1 MAGDPGQPS
10 PSVLVLDS
18 NWDQTPYV
26 VAALSE
32 SGFRVTLAGPMVV
45 EAGALGRYCQH
56 VPFCGSDDPQF
67 VAEVAAYLQRC
78 PHDIVFPTNELGIQR
93 LADLP
98 EEFASRVF
106 PRLSVGQQELLA
118 DRQRMYEAVAA
129 AGVPVPRSLPLP
141 NAAASVAAIEA
152 LGLPLVVRGTQ
163 GTSGQQ
169 VRIVADRARLER
181 AYAELQ
187 RVSPAT
193 PFAQQFIEGPRC
205 LVGALAVDGEVVQ
218 LFAQKTIEAYPAGT
232 GPSIRVQ
239 SIQADRLADY
249 AAKVYRLLNWN
260 GLGCAEFIITD
271 GDFVFLEF
279 NPRPWA
285 AIMAAERCGVPFLE
299 MFAAFLKGRRQFAP
313 CRPVAD
319 RECVLFPQF
328 LYARLRRPR
337 TLRLADF
344 GAVVRSLADSP
355 WRQPALMYHYLRR
368 IWWAAA
374 APAVTNDHA
383 DPGNAAERG

>member
-1 MAGDPGQPS
+1 MAGDPDQAS
-10 PSVLVLDS
+10 SSVLVLDS

-26 VAALSE
+26 VAALARA
-32 SGFRVTLAGPMVV
+32 GFRVTLAGPMVV
-45 EAGALGRYCQH
+45 EAGALGRYCRH
-56 VPFCGSDDPQF
+56 VPFCGSDDPRF
-67 VAEVAAYLQRC
+67 LADVTAFLQRQ

-93 LADLP
+93 LAGLP
-98 EEFASRVF
+98 EALAARVF
-106 PRLSVGQQELLA
+106 PRLSPRQHELLA

-129 AGVPVPRSLPLP
+129 AGVPVPRSLSLP
-141 NAAASVAAIEA
+141 TAAASVAAIES

-181 AYAELQ
+181 AYAELR

-193 PFAQQFIEGPRC
+193 PFAQEFIDGPRC
-205 LVGALAVDGEVVQ
+205 LVGGLAVEGEVVQ

-232 GPSIRVQ
+232 GPSIRVR
-239 SIQADRLADY
+239 SIDSDRLAEY
-249 AAKVYRLLNWN
+249 ATKVYRLLNWT
-260 GLGCAEFIITD
+260 GLGCAEFIITKS
-271 GDFVFLEF
+271 DFVFLEF

-299 MFAAFLKGRRQFAP
+299 MFGEFLRGRRTFP
-313 CRPVAD
+313 LRRPAVG

-344 GAVVRSLADSP
+344 GAVVRSLADAP

-374 APAVTNDHA
+374 APAVTSDHA
-383 DPGNAAERG
+383 DTGTAIERS

>member
-1 MAGDPGQPS
+1 MTGDPGRAS
-10 PSVLVLDS
+10 PSILVLDS

-26 VAALSE
+26 IAALAN

-45 EAGALGRYCQH
+45 EAAALGRFCRH
-56 VPFCGSDDPQF
+56 VPFCGSDDPRF
-67 VAEVAAYLQRC
+67 VAEVAAYLQRH

-98 EEFASRVF
+98 ESLATRVF
-106 PRLSVGQQELLA
+106 PRLSAGQQALLA

-129 AGVPVPRSLPLP
+129 AGVPVPRSVAMPSAASSQ
-141 NAAASVAAIEA
+141 AAAEA

-169 VRIVADRARLER
+169 VRIVADPQRLER
-181 AYAELQ
+181 AYTELQ
-187 RVSPAT
+187 RVSPAP
-193 PFAQQFIEGPRC
+193 PFAQQFIQGPRC
-205 LVGALAVDGEVVQ
+205 LVGALAVDGAVVQ

-239 SIQADRLADY
+239 SIDAERLADY

-271 GDFVFLEF
+271 SDFVFLEF

-299 MFAAFLKGRRQFAP
+299 MFAAFLKGQRNFVARRP
-313 CRPVAD
+313 RVD

-337 TLRLADF
+337 TLRFADF

-374 APAVTNDHA
+374 APAVTSDHA
-383 DPGNAAERG
+383 DTGSAAERG